1 MEKTDTSALATERC
15 NLINLLHDTDY
26 RIIKCAEASL
36 LGLTLPY
43 DIEALHAER
52 QGARDRMEA
61 IDAELKAIA
70 EAQEPE
76 TMEA

>member
-1 MEKTDTSALATERC
+1 M
-15 NLINLLHDTDY
+15 
-26 RIIKCAEASL
+26 

-76 TMEA
+76 TMEV